1 MSAGDRGQ
9 AAAARLYL
17 DNAATSYPK
26 PEAVYAAMDDYNRQ
40 IGVAAGRSA
49 SRRGS
54 EVAAII
60 DRARRA
66 VARILDAGPPEQVV
80 FTLNGTDGLNL
91 ILRGL
96 LRPGDHVV
104 TTRLEHNSVVRPL
117 TALAKTGVRVTTV
130 PSSPNGRVSV
140 EQFAAALS
148 PATRLAVCIHASNVT
163 GIVQPVEEIAAACRA
178 AGVPVL
184 LDAAQT
190 VGCHPFSVRELG
202 VDFVAAP
209 GHKGLLGP
217 LGTGIV
223 WIRPGWDGR
232 IEPLRTGGTGSR
244 SEDATQPESMPDKFE
259 SGNPNVPGLA
269 GLAAGAEWVLEQG
282 VGCLA
287 ERERELIRRLAGGL
301 RTIPGVSIVG
311 AVESPRVGI
320 VSFQVEG
327 YDPTDVA
334 AILDES
340 FGIECRAGLHC
351 AAAAHT
357 ELGTIAHGGT
367 VRFSVGPFTRPTEVD
382 RAVEAIRSIAESV
395 LT

>member
-1 MSAGDRGQ
+1 MSAGDREQG
-9 AAAARLYL
+9 ATARLYL

-26 PEAVYAAMDDYNRQ
+26 PECVYAAMDDYNRR

-49 SRRGS
+49 SRRGG

-66 VARILDAGPPEQVV
+66 VARILDAGAPEQIA

-91 ILRGL
+91 VLRGL

-130 PSSPNGRVSV
+130 PSSADGRVSAA
-140 EQFAAALS
+140 EFAAALE
-148 PATRLAVCIHASNVT
+148 PGTRLAVCIHASNVT
-163 GIVQPVEEIAAACRA
+163 GVIQPVDEIAAACRA
-178 AGVPVL
+178 AGVPML

-190 VGCHPFSVRELG
+190 VGSHPFSVRDLG

-223 WIRPGWDGR
+223 WIRPGWEGR

-244 SEDATQPESMPDKFE
+244 SEESAQPESMPDKFE

-269 GLAAGAEWVLEQG
+269 GLAAGAEWLLEQG
-282 VGCLA
+282 VARLA
-287 ERERELIRRLAGGL
+287 EQERELTRILLRGL
-301 RTIPGVSIVG
+301 KAIPGVSIAG
-311 AVESPRVGI
+311 SDDASRVGI

-327 YDPTDVA
+327 YDPADVA
-334 AILDES
+334 AILEES

-351 AAAAHT
+351 AAAAHA
-357 ELGTIAHGGT
+357 ELGTISAGGT
-367 VRFSVGPFTRPTEVD
+367 VRFSVGPFILTTDVD
-382 RAVEAIRSIAESV
+382 RAVAAVRSIAEAV
-395 LT
+395 

>member
-1 MSAGDRGQ
+1 MSAGDREQ
-9 AAAARLYL
+9 EATARLYL

-26 PEAVYAAMDDYNRQ
+26 PECVYAAMDDYNRR

-49 SRRGS
+49 SRRGG

-66 VARILDAGPPEQVV
+66 VARILDAGAPEQIV

-91 ILRGL
+91 VLRGL

-130 PSSPNGRVSV
+130 PSSADGRVSAA
-140 EQFAAALS
+140 EFAAALE
-148 PATRLAVCIHASNVT
+148 PGTRLAVCIHASNVT
-163 GIVQPVEEIAAACRA
+163 GVIQPVDEIAAACRA
-178 AGVPVL
+178 AGVPML

-190 VGCHPFSVRELG
+190 VGSHPFSVRDLG

-223 WIRPGWDGR
+223 WIRPGWEGR

-244 SEDATQPESMPDKFE
+244 SEESAQPESMPDKFE

-269 GLAAGAEWVLEQG
+269 GLAAGAEWLLEQG
-282 VGCLA
+282 VARLA
-287 ERERELIRRLAGGL
+287 EQERELTRILLRGL
-301 RTIPGVSIVG
+301 KAIPGVSIAG
-311 AVESPRVGI
+311 SDDASRVGI

-327 YDPTDVA
+327 YDPADVA
-334 AILDES
+334 AILEES

-351 AAAAHT
+351 AAAAHA
-357 ELGTIAHGGT
+357 ELETLSAGGT
-367 VRFSVGPFTRPTEVD
+367 VRFSVGPFIRTTDVD
-382 RAVEAIRSIAESV
+382 RAVAAVRSIAEAV
-395 LT
+395 